1 MAIVKEERTFMKEKR
16 KFNFI
21 LLAALIVV
29 IIIGALF
36 YFKVF

>member
-1 MAIVKEERTFMKEKR
+1 MAVVKEKR

-21 LLAALIVV
+21 LLVVLIIV

-36 YFKVF
+36 YLKVF

>member
-1 MAIVKEERTFMKEKR
+1 MAIVKVVKEKR

-21 LLAALIVV
+21 LLVVLIIV

-36 YFKVF
+36 YFKGF